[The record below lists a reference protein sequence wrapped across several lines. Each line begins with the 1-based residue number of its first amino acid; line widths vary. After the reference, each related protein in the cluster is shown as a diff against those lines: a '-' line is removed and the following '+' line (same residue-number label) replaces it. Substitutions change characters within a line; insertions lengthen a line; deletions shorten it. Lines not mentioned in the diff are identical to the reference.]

1 MIRSRFLLILLLLA
15 YLGMTPAGMA
25 TCACIIPGQPVVQQ
39 GVLGSV
45 SEPSVALETAVSAL
59 LSYFS
64 LSIMIGALFL
74 LAVSRKYDHV
84 GQFGWNRPY
93 LFSEPPPTPPPHF
106 A

>member
-1 MIRSRFLLILLLLA
+1 MIRSRFLLILLLLT

-25 TCACIIPGQPVVQQ
+25 TCACIIPGQPVMQQ
-39 GVLGSV
+39 DGLGSV
-45 SEPSVALETAVSAL
+45 SEPSVVLETAVASL

-74 LAVSRKYDHV
+74 LTVSREYGHV
-84 GQFGWNRPY
+84 GQFGWHRPY